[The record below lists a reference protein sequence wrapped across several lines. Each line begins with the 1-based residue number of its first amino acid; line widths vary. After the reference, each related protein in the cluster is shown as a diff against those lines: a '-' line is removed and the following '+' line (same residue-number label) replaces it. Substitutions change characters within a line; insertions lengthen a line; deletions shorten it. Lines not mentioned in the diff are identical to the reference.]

1 MVQDAESR
9 WGAINW
15 TFQSLCKEIILH
27 IIFLKCCSALFA
39 QDNNS
44 CACAIQFPVQF
55 SLKINHWMEKPEILF
70 CNQFHILLTFTVHS
84 VKETISQFS
93 KLYFIIFWY
102 FIYFIQVFILTQFEQ
117 NFSSKFLFNFL
128 DPFKTFNFKLNT
140 LF

>member
-1 MVQDAESR
+1 
-9 WGAINW
+9 
-15 TFQSLCKEIILH
+15 
-27 IIFLKCCSALFA
+27 
-39 QDNNS
+39 
-44 CACAIQFPVQF
+44 
-55 SLKINHWMEKPEILF
+55 MEKPEILF